1 MLKDKN
7 DEEIKTFIAEQMQRR
22 EPFYSQAGHT
32 FTADRLEDKEQ
43 IAESVER
50 FRKQFNLESK

>member
-1 MLKDKN
+1 MKKILDIITEK
-7 DEEIKTFIAEQMQRR
+7 MQQR
-22 EPFYSQAGHT
+22 EPFYLKADYN

-50 FRKQFNLESK
+50 FRKQFNLEP